1 MKLSKLTTMLS
12 FCSSITEV
20 EVLLQECN
28 REDLV
33 HTVIN
38 YHSYGEGFLTFNQEA
53 QVAESLFEFGNQLNG
68 VFKKIVEATT
78 ESKQNRKRIFEKVKE
93 KLDEE
98 VQEKQKQ
105 KKDMLDA

>member
-1 MKLSKLTTMLS
+1 MLS

-53 QVAESLFEFGNQLNG
+53 QVAESLFEFGN
-68 VFKKIVEATT
+68 
-78 ESKQNRKRIFEKVKE
+78 
-93 KLDEE
+93 
-98 VQEKQKQ
+98 
-105 KKDMLDA
+105 